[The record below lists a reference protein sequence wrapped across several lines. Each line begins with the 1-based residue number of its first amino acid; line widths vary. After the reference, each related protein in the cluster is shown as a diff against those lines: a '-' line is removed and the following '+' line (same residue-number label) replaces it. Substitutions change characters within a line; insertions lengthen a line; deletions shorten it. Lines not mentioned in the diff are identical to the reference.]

1 MAQFENG
8 IKLESQLKRIE
19 VILSVLKIK
28 KQQ

>member
-8 IKLESQLKRIE
+8 IKLESQLKIIE